1 MAAML
6 AVAIPPGLRQSRSG
20 TQNHRSHRYVEPF
33 PHSFAQ
39 HLCVPGQFAFMEYK
53 PNLHSWAS
61 WRGSQLPELGF
72 F

>member
-1 MAAML
+1 MKL
-6 AVAIPPGLRQSRSG
+6 Y
-20 TQNHRSHRYVEPF
+20 HREQY
-33 PHSFAQ
+33 
-39 HLCVPGQFAFMEYK
+39 LNK

>member
-1 MAAML
+1 MMK
-6 AVAIPPGLRQSRSG
+6 AIALVRPLDIYLHAIVWTHIGMNNFG
-20 TQNHRSHRYVEPF
+20 I
-33 PHSFAQ
+33 
-39 HLCVPGQFAFMEYK
+39 K